1 MNTHP
6 NALTKTERDA
16 LQMKNDYG
24 LEVALKVAKTSHDKI
39 LMSGELRDYW
49 TRVYYHLVGL
59 RTKLFVAVKV
69 KQ

>member
-1 MNTHP
+1 MNK
-6 NALTKTERDA
+6 NLNNLTKTEREA

-24 LEVALKVAKTSHDKI
+24 LDVALNVAKSNHDKF
-39 LMSGELRDYW
+39 LMNGELRDHW

-69 KQ
+69 NQ